1 MKNSG
6 IMSLFCSVLENI
18 SGIMCLPLA
27 ILTIV
32 FKNEISLTVISA
44 LRQEDL
50 KFKAAFIL
58 SQTAKTK
65 KTNQTVF
72 QCRHISEHQ
81 SKSKCSWL
89 ERHKGV
95 HGGPS

>member
-1 MKNSG
+1 
-6 IMSLFCSVLENI
+6 
-18 SGIMCLPLA
+18 MCLPPA

-32 FKNEISLTVISA
+32 FKNEISLDVISA

-65 KTNQTVF
+65 QTNKLFFSVDASLNT
-72 QCRHISEHQ
+72 
-81 SKSKCSWL
+81 KK
-89 ERHKGV
+89 
-95 HGGPS
+95 